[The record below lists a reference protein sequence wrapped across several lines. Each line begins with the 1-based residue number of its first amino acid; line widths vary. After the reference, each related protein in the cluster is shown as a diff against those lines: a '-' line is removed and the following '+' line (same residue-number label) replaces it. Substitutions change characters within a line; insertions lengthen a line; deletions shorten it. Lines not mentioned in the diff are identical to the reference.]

1 MQLHE
6 AVQSAPNYI
15 RNASEI
21 AARTPIN
28 SDTLYMW
35 DNQVT
40 AIELFLAETEDYNG
54 QNPELARM
62 RKELWGLKKQIEAK
76 VLEFELK
83 QENQEVPP
91 EPSEEEI
98 LADMTEYSKDIQELV
113 KELNKVTPK
122 SLKDLQELEDPR
134 QQLINFLVETEPLQG
149 KNKSLDA
156 VRQNAKKCK
165 SELDG
170 RCNAALKAIRQQEA
184 SEPDEDE

>member
-1 MQLHE
+1 MQIHE

-21 AARTPIN
+21 AARTPVN
-28 SDTLYMW
+28 ADTLYMW

-40 AIELFLAETEDYNG
+40 AIELFLAETEDYNA
-54 QNPELARM
+54 QNPDLARM

-91 EPSEEEI
+91 EPTEEEV
-98 LADMTEYSKDIQELV
+98 LADLTEYSRDVLELV

-122 SLKDLQELEDPR
+122 TLKDLQELEDPR
-134 QQLINFLVETEPLQG
+134 QQLINFLVESEPLQG
-149 KNKSLDA
+149 KSKSVDT
-156 VRQNAKKCK
+156 VRLGAKKCK
-165 SELDG
+165 ADLDAK
-170 RCNAALKAIRQQEA
+170 CNAALKAIRQQEA
-184 SEPDEDE
+184 NEPDDDE